1 MTHKERILKAIRGE
15 MADRLAFAPRL
26 DLWHSA
32 NARAGTLPPGYENST
47 PDQIARAEGWALHKI
62 NPEYQKP
69 RKPEDN
75 LHWALGILSFKE
87 TVYGFRLPPDV
98 EVEVQQEGDRTR
110 ILYHTPRGSV
120 STTIAH
126 TEEMKRSGISAFWVV
141 EPVLKGAKDYPA
153 VGYIFEHLKLFPD
166 AADFVKLQTDVG
178 EDGVVFTMA
187 GRAASPMNHI
197 QKYFVDATDF
207 YYHYHDFSR
216 EMQALAESVGN
227 FFDQI
232 IDRIADSPA
241 EVVFLGGNFDEMI
254 TYPSFFA
261 KEIVPWIR
269 KASERLGSCGK
280 YVSCHCDGEN
290 EGLMDLIRDSGMHV
304 AEAVCPAPM
313 TKVTI
318 GEYYRRWSEKL
329 TIFGGI
335 PSTLLLRESTTDA
348 EFEGYLDNLF
358 KAVAPGRRMILGVAD
373 STPPQA
379 VFERLVRIGERV
391 EKEGRLPLEGGAFRP
406 VAPAA
411 AAGGAK
417 PASIGQAAG
426 DARFSRVREDVL
438 AGDQTAVR
446 GHIVEL
452 LEGGVKADEILQ
464 LGLLTAMEV
473 IGERFRTG
481 EAYIPEVLLSARVMN
496 EAVQV
501 LEPHLTAGQSGAKGR
516 VMIGTVK
523 GDMHDIGKNLVI
535 TMLRG
540 VGYEVKDLGVD
551 VPAGKFVEEVRGYRP
566 DILGLS
572 ALLTTTMPQMKLV
585 IKALDDA
592 GLRKG
597 MKVIVGGAPVNEK
610 YARDIGADGY
620 AHDAGGGVKLAERL
634 LAEKKE

>member
-1 MTHKERILKAIRGE
+1 MPPILKKIW
-15 MADRLAFAPRL
+15 F
-26 DLWHSA
+26 
-32 NARAGTLPPGYENST
+32 PGFGR
-47 PDQIARAEGWALHKI
+47 P
-62 NPEYQKP
+62 
-69 RKPEDN
+69 
-75 LHWALGILSFKE
+75 
-87 TVYGFRLPPDV
+87 
-98 EVEVQQEGDRTR
+98 
-110 ILYHTPRGSV
+110 
-120 STTIAH
+120 
-126 TEEMKRSGISAFWVV
+126 RSGW
-141 EPVLKGAKDYPA
+141 G
-153 VGYIFEHLKLFPD
+153 H
-166 AADFVKLQTDVG
+166 
-178 EDGVVFTMA
+178 A
-187 GRAASPMNHI
+187 GSTFR
-197 QKYFVDATDF
+197 
-207 YYHYHDFSR
+207 
-216 EMQALAESVGN
+216 
-227 FFDQI
+227 
-232 IDRIADSPA
+232 
-241 EVVFLGGNFDEMI
+241 
-254 TYPSFFA
+254 
-261 KEIVPWIR
+261 
-269 KASERLGSCGK
+269 
-280 YVSCHCDGEN
+280 CHCDGEN

-318 GEYYRRWSEKL
+318 EEYYRRWSEKL

-335 PSTLLLRESTTDA
+335 PSTLLLRESTTDE

-358 KAVAPGRRMILGVAD
+358 KAVAPGKRMILGIAD
-373 STPPQA
+373 TTPPQA

-406 VAPAA
+406 VAPATP
-411 AAGGAK
+411 AGGEKRVA
-417 PASIGQAAG
+417 AEQAAG

-496 EAVQV
+496 EAVSV

-585 IKALDDA
+585 IKALEEA
-592 GLRKG
+592 GLREG
-597 MKVIVGGAPVNEK
+597 LKVIVGGAPVNEK

-620 AHDAGGGVKLAERL
+620 AHDAGGGVKLVGRL
-634 LAEKKE
+634 LQEGA